1 MAEGGF
7 VKISRMLKNWEHYGD
22 AEMLKLFIH
31 LLLSAAYKGYWD
43 RDIYV
48 GRGQLLT
55 STRGLAQEL
64 GFTHRHTRT
73 LISTLKAT
81 QEITQETTHRG
92 TLITIVKWEV
102 YQGGSGDADT
112 QSDTETDTKT
122 DTRSTKKRHTHYIKK
137 DIKEIKEYKEL
148 FFSAETRTK
157 TKRVIDELN
166 RLTGKRFGVE
176 AEGTLKLVDKLS
188 RDGYSESDM
197 LAVVAKA
204 CECWAGTEYAKY
216 LNPTNLLG
224 QRFDS
229 FANGGI
235 FRPAAGAQKQTAAH
249 SYDAR
254 GSVDYSGVFTRLD
267 ELEEAET

>member
-7 VKISRMLKNWEHYGD
+7 IKISRMLKNWEHYGD

-43 RDIYV
+43 RDVYV

-81 QEITQETTHRG
+81 QEIAQETTHRG
-92 TLITIVKWEV
+92 TLITIVKWDF
-102 YQGGSGDADT
+102 YQGGSGEADT
-112 QSDTETDTKT
+112 KTDTETDTKT
-122 DTRSTKKRHTHYIKK
+122 DTRGIEKRHTHYIKK

-157 TKRVIDELN
+157 TKNVIDELN
-166 RLTGKRFGVE
+166 RLTGKRFGTA
-176 AEGTLKLVDKLS
+176 AEGTLKLVDRLLK
-188 RDGYSESDM
+188 DGYTESDI
-197 LAVVAKA
+197 LQVVTKA
-204 CECWAGTEYAKY
+204 CDCWTGTEYTKY

-224 QRFDS
+224 QRFDG
-229 FANGGI
+229 FLNGGI
-235 FRPAAGAQKQTAAH
+235 FRPAGAQKQTAAH

-254 GSVDYSGVFTRLD
+254 GGTDYRHVYASLD
-267 ELEEAET
+267 ELEGET

>member
-43 RDIYV
+43 RDVYV

-64 GFTHRHTRT
+64 GFTHQHTRT
-73 LISTLKAT
+73 LISTLKST
-81 QEITQETTHRG
+81 QEITQQSTHRG
-92 TLITIVKWEV
+92 TLITIVKWDF
-102 YQGGSGDADT
+102 YQGGIAESNT
-112 QSDTETDTKT
+112 PYNTESNTESNTLTPKNQ
-122 DTRSTKKRHTHYIKK
+122 HTHYIKK

-157 TKRVIDELN
+157 TKNVIDELN
-166 RLTGKRFGVE
+166 RLTGKHFSAN
-176 AEGTLKLVDKLS
+176 AEGTLKLVDKLIK
-188 RDGYSESDM
+188 DGYTEADM
-197 LAVVAKA
+197 LAVVTKA

-224 QRFDS
+224 QRFDG

-254 GSVDYSGVFTRLD
+254 EGVDYSNVFTRLD